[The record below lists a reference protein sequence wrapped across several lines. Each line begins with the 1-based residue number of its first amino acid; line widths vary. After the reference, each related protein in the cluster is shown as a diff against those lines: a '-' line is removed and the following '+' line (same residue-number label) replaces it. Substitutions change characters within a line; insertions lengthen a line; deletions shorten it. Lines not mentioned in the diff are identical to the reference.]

1 MANLFFGRAMLQGK
15 EVKRRRV
22 IDEDE
27 FAEIEADFNELKAL
41 LRTKPRRRGV
51 PVVGG
56 GTLRPSTRA
65 IYDVPQCP

>member
-27 FAEIEADFNELKAL
+27 FAEES
-41 LRTKPRRRGV
+41 KPISTNSKRCSAQSRA
-51 PVVGG
+51 VVVC
-56 GTLRPSTRA
+56 R
-65 IYDVPQCP
+65 